1 MAGDSIPLTQMAHGS
16 GCGCKLG
23 PGLLA
28 QVLAAMP
35 AQPAD
40 PNILVGHDRLDDAA
54 VYRLGDEV
62 AVAATVDFFTP
73 IVDDPATFGAIAATN
88 ALSDIYAM
96 GGRPIF
102 ALAVTAFPK
111 DGDLALLGEIMRGGA
126 EVAAAADC
134 PVLGGHTVDD
144 AEPKYG
150 LAVIGTVHPDRVMT
164 NDAGAPGD
172 VLVLTKALGT
182 GLAVAAAK
190 ATEPGPVHALAVA
203 QMLQSNA
210 SASEAAVEVGI
221 RCATD
226 VTGFGLL
233 GHLHELAAASGV
245 GAIVRV
251 DRVPAIHGVLE
262 LTGYAPG
269 AVERNRDHIGQWV
282 DFDASIVPEARTLL
296 FDPQTSGGLLLAC
309 PRERLSDLLAALGAR
324 GVRANAIGQLIPEP
338 VGRIGVVSP
347 VNRLGPTGGGSQT
360 AEPQNPP
367 EPGGA
372 PPEPVG

>member
-1 MAGDSIPLTQMAHGS
+1 MAGESIPLTQMAHGS
-16 GCGCKLG
+16 GCGCKLS
-23 PGLLA
+23 PGLLS

-35 AQPAD
+35 ALPAD
-40 PNILVGHDRLDDAA
+40 PDILVGHDRLDDAA
-54 VYRLGDEV
+54 VYRLDDEV
-62 AVAATVDFFTP
+62 AVVATVDFFTP

-96 GGRPIF
+96 GGRPTF
-102 ALAVTAFPK
+102 ALAVAAFPK
-111 DGDLALLGEIMRGGA
+111 DGDIAVLAEIMRGGA
-126 EVAAAADC
+126 EVAAAAGC

-150 LAVIGTVHPDRVMT
+150 LAVIGTVHPGRVLT
-164 NDAGAPGD
+164 NDAGVAGD
-172 VLVLTKALGT
+172 VLVLTKTLGT

-190 ATEPGPVHALAVA
+190 AREPGPVHALAVE
-203 QMLQSNA
+203 QMLKSNA
-210 SASEAAVEVGI
+210 AASEAAVEVGI

-233 GHLHELAAASGV
+233 GHLRELAAASGV
-245 GAIVRV
+245 GAVIRV
-251 DRVPAIHGVLE
+251 DRVPAIPGVLE
-262 LTGYAPG
+262 LAGYAPG
-269 AVERNRDHIGQWV
+269 AVDRNRDHIGQWV

-309 PRERLSDLLAALGAR
+309 PRERLPELLAALGSR
-324 GVRANAIGQLIPEP
+324 GVGGHAIGQLIPEP

-360 AEPQNPP
+360 AEPHEAPA
-367 EPGGA
+367 PGGE